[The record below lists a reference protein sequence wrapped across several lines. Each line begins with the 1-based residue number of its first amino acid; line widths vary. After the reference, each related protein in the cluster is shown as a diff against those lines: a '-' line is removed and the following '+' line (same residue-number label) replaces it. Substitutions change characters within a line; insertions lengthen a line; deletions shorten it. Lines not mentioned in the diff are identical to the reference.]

1 MELGFLLLFAGTMIA
16 FSIINRRRQG
26 ANIRD
31 IHAFSRM
38 RRAIDLAVED
48 GTRMHVS
55 LGRADITGKNSAAAL
70 VGLSMLHRI
79 TKIAADSDRPPIATS
94 GDGGL
99 ALVSQDTLRST
110 YHTMGALS
118 NYDLS
123 AGRVTGLTPFSFA
136 AGTIPV
142 IREEAVSANLL
153 IGTFGNEIALISG
166 AGGRSVL
173 TLAGTDNLPAQAI
186 LYATADEQLIGEE
199 LFAGGAYV
207 GAGPMHIASLHA
219 QDVIRWLL
227 IGILIISTLG
237 GLIALF

>member
-1 MELGFLLLFAGTMIA
+1 
-16 FSIINRRRQG
+16 
-26 ANIRD
+26 
-31 IHAFSRM
+31 
-38 RRAIDLAVED
+38 
-48 GTRMHVS
+48 
-55 LGRADITGKNSAAAL
+55 
-70 VGLSMLHRI
+70 
-79 TKIAADSDRPPIATS
+79 
-94 GDGGL
+94 
-99 ALVSQDTLRST
+99 
-110 YHTMGALS
+110 MGALS

-166 AGGRSVL
+166 AGGRRVL

-227 IGILIISTLG
+227 IGILTISTLG